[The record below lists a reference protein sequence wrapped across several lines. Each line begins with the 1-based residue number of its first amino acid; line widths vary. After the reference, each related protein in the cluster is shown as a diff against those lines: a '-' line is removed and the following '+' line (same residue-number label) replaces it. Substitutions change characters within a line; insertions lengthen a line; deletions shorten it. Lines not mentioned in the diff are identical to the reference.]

1 MWVRGGGLWPL
12 IFYQKTACAQAAHL
26 FLPRKSQTAQICTPE
41 HSGKIGHHNPPDF
54 GKKINKASN
63 ELSRKSLSL
72 RKLWRKYEP
81 KTPAHCEPLAER
93 LWFFILTDFV
103 PIQTHMSSVCDFSIC
118 LSIYLYIYIY
128 IYICQLSS
136 YLIGVSNRIGLQWAP
151 RIPSRSCA
159 NPQNF
164 EMLSKDVQ
172 TCPNIMKQYKAV

>member
-1 MWVRGGGLWPL
+1 MCIYIYTISIPVWVRGGGLWPL

-41 HSGKIGHHNPPDF
+41 HSGKIGHHNPLILV
-54 GKKINKASN
+54 KKINKASN

-72 RKLWRKYEP
+72 RKLWRKDEP
-81 KTPAHCEPLAER
+81 KTPVHCEPLAER

-118 LSIYLYIYIY
+118 LSIYLYIYI
-128 IYICQLSS
+128 CQLSS

-159 NPQNF
+159 IPQICRN
-164 EMLSKDVQ
+164 M
-172 TCPNIMKQYKAV
+172 